1 MSRDEPTKKKS
12 SFVSGTTLLVGEMK
26 GDSIEVSIK
35 SNEMGGSN
43 STVGT
48 SPEPPPL
55 ITECPS
61 LALTESMNSFD
72 SSASTPSESKIG
84 TFSLSGTFEMIEEP
98 DHATK
103 KPIAGSSTTM
113 IEQLTANGPDTTKD
127 KIEWRRIPGE
137 RLQVR
142 SKNYLKS
149 GIKAPS
155 PGDLYECIHVDF
167 IESPSRIPNVSGR
180 LHIPTIHDEEEQ
192 IDHKHAWYAPEVFVV
207 SLVLPAAPTM
217 MKEDGPSLTITMTYK
232 MKETTR
238 SILEHM
244 CSDATSITE
253 AENNPHYSA
262 VRLFDQWCLHAKDD
276 PAFMGRFKLITSI
289 DNLNELGL
297 PTWIS
302 RWNGKPV
309 LIKRSGTTGFVHQHK
324 NCMEMEI
331 SLHPFPW
338 ATKKAVQY
346 LMSSLSMLL
355 NFGFVIEGRN
365 ESELPEVV
373 IGLCQLCYPL
383 PQQAVSSKDFFN
395 EVDK

>member
-1 MSRDEPTKKKS
+1 MSGEKSKKNL
-12 SFVSGTTLLVGEMK
+12 SFVSGTTLMVGEMK

-35 SNEMGGSN
+35 RNERWGNN
-43 STVGT
+43 STVGA

-55 ITECPS
+55 ITHCPS
-61 LALTESMNSFD
+61 LTLTESMHSFD
-72 SSASTPSESKIG
+72 SSGSSPSESQNG
-84 TFSLSGTFEMIEEP
+84 TFSLSGTFEMIEESEY
-98 DHATK
+98 ATK
-103 KPIAGSSTTM
+103 SPIAGSSTTM
-113 IEQLTANGPDTTKD
+113 IEQLTAKGPDTAID

-142 SKNYLKS
+142 SKNYLQS
-149 GIKAPS
+149 RIKAPS
-155 PGDLYECIHVDF
+155 PGELYECIHVDF
-167 IESPSRIPNVSGR
+167 IESSSRIPNVSGR
-180 LHIPTIHDEEEQ
+180 LHIPTIHDDEEQ
-192 IDHKHAWYAPEVFVV
+192 VDHEHAWYAPEVFVV

-217 MKEDGPSLTITMTYK
+217 LKEDGPSLTITMTYK
-232 MKETTR
+232 MKATTR
-238 SILEHM
+238 SLLEHM
-244 CSDATSITE
+244 YSDETSI
-253 AENNPHYSA
+253 AEVEDHPHYSA
-262 VRLFDQWCLHAKDD
+262 VRLFDQWCLCAKDD

-289 DNLNELGL
+289 DNLEELGL

-309 LIKRSGTTGFVHQHK
+309 LIKRSGTTGFVHEHQ

-355 NFGFVIEGRN
+355 NFGFVIEGRD

-395 EVDK
+395 ELGK